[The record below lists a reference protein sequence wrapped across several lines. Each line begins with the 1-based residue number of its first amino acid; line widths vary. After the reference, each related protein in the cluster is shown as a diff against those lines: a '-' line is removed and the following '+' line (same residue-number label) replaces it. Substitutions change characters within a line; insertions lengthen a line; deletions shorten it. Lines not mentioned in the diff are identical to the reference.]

1 MSRVQPTKSHR
12 LQLLVSVLAVV
23 VGLAG
28 PVGPVGT
35 GRAQAAV
42 DLRSID
48 PELATLP
55 FGKDIEAIELWVG
68 KRLDRAAAGG
78 LARAVDVK
86 ERARLRAN
94 RDRELEAMRLG
105 EQVFDGRKTGLEFS
119 IVASEFGVGTGESL
133 LQHKEG
139 EETHYFFLRDGKMWK
154 YLRVLAPAPTYMG
167 RMTAFQKALGEPS
180 GLADESDGDGG
191 RRLIS
196 TTWRKGA
203 HDMRL
208 VNRRIIFGADVFVIE
223 DHTVATELAEA
234 RKKAGRKGPSTDG
247 SLDEYFLDDP
257 FTYGAPPPPPPEPA
271 PEVKTPPRRN

>member
-1 MSRVQPTKSHR
+1 MFRVQPQYPRR
-12 LQLLVSVLAVV
+12 LQLLVSVLAAV
-23 VGLAG
+23 VGLA
-28 PVGPVGT
+28 GT

-68 KRLDRAAAGG
+68 KRLDRSAAAG
-78 LARAVDVK
+78 LARAVDRK

-94 RDRELEAMRLG
+94 RDHELEAMRLG

-154 YLRVLAPAPTYMG
+154 YLRVLAPAPTYLG
-167 RMTAFQKALGEPS
+167 RMTSFQKALGEPS

-196 TTWRKGA
+196 TTWRKGPY
-203 HDMRL
+203 DMRL
-208 VNRRIIFGADVFVIE
+208 VNRRIIFGADVFIIE
-223 DHTVATELAEA
+223 DHAIAGELAEA
-234 RKKAGRKGPSTDG
+234 RKKTGRKGTSTED
-247 SLDEYFLDDP
+247 SIDAYLLDDP
-257 FTYGAPPPPPPEPA
+257 FTYGAPPQPQ
-271 PEVKTPPRRN
+271 PEVKAPLKKR